1 MRFVV
6 NAGII
11 AATIGLS
18 LNIAS
23 ACTDFC
29 LNQSSGYRIS
39 ARTMDMESGQIG
51 YDSWA
56 LVVYPRNHQYKS
68 KAPKNRSGLQWTS
81 RYGFVGVTSTEA
93 DGESSPHDGLNE
105 KGLGL
110 AMNWLVGSQFG
121 QPISDDSALQV
132 KDLALW
138 VLGNCATCAEAS
150 EGLGKLTVWS
160 KNAAN
165 EAFHLAIHDAEGTSI
180 VIQWIDG
187 EMNVYD
193 NTAIG
198 IMTNGP
204 EFPFYIERIKYYE
217 WQQTL
222 SRPAIE
228 VPGAWYP
235 INRFLRTH
243 FIKEGLPAPNSN
255 DEAITQA
262 VHILNAVQTPWGAP
276 GTDSSKPSLVDNFD
290 HTTWSV
296 VRDHKNKVLYFRT
309 VTDQQLHAVDLKK
322 IDMNRRAVLSLE
334 IGKIPSSIAIDVT
347 SSLSP

>member
-1 MRFVV
+1 M
-6 NAGII
+6 
-11 AATIGLS
+11 
-18 LNIAS
+18 
-23 ACTDFC
+23 
-29 LNQSSGYRIS
+29 
-39 ARTMDMESGQIG
+39 
-51 YDSWA
+51 
-56 LVVYPRNHQYKS
+56 
-68 KAPKNRSGLQWTS
+68 
-81 RYGFVGVTSTEA
+81 
-93 DGESSPHDGLNE
+93 
-105 KGLGL
+105 
-110 AMNWLVGSQFG
+110 
-121 QPISDDSALQV
+121 
-132 KDLALW
+132 
-138 VLGNCATCAEAS
+138 
-150 EGLGKLTVWS
+150 
-160 KNAAN
+160 
-165 EAFHLAIHDAEGTSI
+165 

-187 EMNVYD
+187 KMNVYD

-334 IGKIPSSIAIDVT
+334 IGKSPSSIAIDVT